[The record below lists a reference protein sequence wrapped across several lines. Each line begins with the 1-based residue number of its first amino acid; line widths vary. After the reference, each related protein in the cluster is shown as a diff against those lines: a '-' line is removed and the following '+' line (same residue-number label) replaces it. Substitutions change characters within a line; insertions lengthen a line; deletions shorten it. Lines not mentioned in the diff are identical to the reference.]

1 MKAKKSN
8 DNTLKA
14 FVGFGGITILAGLV
28 LTFEGEVVTGLPGI
42 LIGAILLYFGWSKK
56 NSTPT

>member
-42 LIGAILLYFGWSKK
+42 LIGGDTVVFWLV
-56 NSTPT
+56 